1 MSKLLT
7 AEQLSQRWQVPTS
20 YVYRLA
26 RDGRV
31 PAVRL
36 GRYVRFRE
44 DVIERF
50 ELGVDDT
57 DAHAA

>member
-1 MSKLLT
+1 MSQLLT

-20 YVYRLA
+20 HVYRLA
-26 RDGRV
+26 REGHV

-44 DVIERF
+44 DAIERF